1 MSSNHKFTVGTIGA
15 GSVAQAVAGQAIAA
29 GHQVILSNSRG
40 PESLR
45 DVVERL
51 GAGAS
56 AGTVTE
62 AAQADL
68 VLLAVGWDAVPA
80 AVKDVTNWNGRI
92 VIDATNQWGG
102 PGTPIVD
109 LGDQTGSEHNAA
121 LMPGARVIKAFNT
134 LLAGVTAQ
142 NPSRPD
148 GRLVVLLAGDDQ
160 DAKNTVSAFVDSMGF
175 APVDLGG
182 AREGRLMQAGGPL
195 GGGLQVIKPSG
206 RPTH

>member
-1 MSSNHKFTVGTIGA
+1 MSSTQRFTVGTIGA

-40 PESLR
+40 PETLK

-56 AGTVTE
+56 AGTVAE

-80 AVKDVTNWNGRI
+80 AVNDINLAGRI

-102 PGTPIVD
+102 PGTEIVD

-121 LMPGARVIKAFNT
+121 LMPGARVVKAFNT

-142 NPSRPD
+142 NPSRTD
-148 GRLVVLLAGDDQ
+148 GRLVVFIAGDDP
-160 DAKNTVSAFVDSMGF
+160 DAKDTVSDFVDSMGF
-175 APVDLGG
+175 SPVDLGG

-195 GGGLQVIKPSG
+195 GGGLQVVKPSG
-206 RPTH
+206 TPTH